1 EITFQDI
8 KQPDWRQMPG
18 AFKITLASQYCQTDA
33 IDYIWIDT
41 YCIDTTSSAE
51 LSEAIKS
58 MYSCIVLRC
67 FLD

>member
-1 EITFQDI
+1 
-8 KQPDWRQMPG
+8 MPG
-18 AFKITLASQYCQTDA
+18 AFKITLASQYCQMDA